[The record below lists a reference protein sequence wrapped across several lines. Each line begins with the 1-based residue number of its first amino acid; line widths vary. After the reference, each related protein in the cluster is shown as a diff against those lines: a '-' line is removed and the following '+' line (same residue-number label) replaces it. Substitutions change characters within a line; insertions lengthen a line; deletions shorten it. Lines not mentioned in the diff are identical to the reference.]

1 MLAAMIGCLNWLV
14 KILKGMVSTSTTS
27 SALQD
32 GRDVGI
38 GWSDVD
44 DLTNAVYEPRFE
56 RYVLNSSSLQTVDNL
71 DGFLSGRNAGSDTQ
85 GGFHHH

>member
-1 MLAAMIGCLNWLV
+1 
-14 KILKGMVSTSTTS
+14 MVSTSTTS

-44 DLTNAVYEPRFE
+44 DLTNAVYEPRSE

-71 DGFLSGRNAGSDTQ
+71 DGFLSGRNAGSDNQ